1 MLIEFYRSLCGN
13 FLCDIVQSRMEFLF
27 STGEFPLSPG
37 CTWWSKS
44 YWPTSPLILRLCGGY
59 LYKPMMWLM
68 VKNPKPKSSSLEL
81 HWFLRIFWV
90 VRYASSRCRCTYWKM
105 PGIFPFCLFNSF
117 CQVIKDMTCPLSYW
131 SCYSPPPKNLECGPG
146 CFTCFWKNQHKF
158 GWSFPSKGALQSSAR
173 CSRASPMHVRWNS
186 RNNDNVKSSWVAS
199 RYLGWAQIGNAHFW

>member
-1 MLIEFYRSLCGN
+1 
-13 FLCDIVQSRMEFLF
+13 
-27 STGEFPLSPG
+27 
-37 CTWWSKS
+37 
-44 YWPTSPLILRLCGGY
+44 
-59 LYKPMMWLM
+59 M

-158 GWSFPSKGALQSSAR
+158 GWSFPSKGAFLLHLPGAAGHLPCTSGGTLGTTTTW
-173 CSRASPMHVRWNS
+173 RALGSHHGTLDEPKLEMLIFDRLTVTIWCLW
-186 RNNDNVKSSWVAS
+186 VKFGSWKCTV
-199 RYLGWAQIGNAHFW
+199 YLLLYSFYTW